1 MNVGLEEKQEIMY
14 LTYMVL
20 NSWMQSLKKKEMGN
34 LGFRSEPKEKA
45 EQANHQRTWDLRRAP
60 KKENEIF
67 KS

>member
-1 MNVGLEEKQEIMY
+1 
-14 LTYMVL
+14 
-20 NSWMQSLKKKEMGN
+20 MQSLKKKEMGN